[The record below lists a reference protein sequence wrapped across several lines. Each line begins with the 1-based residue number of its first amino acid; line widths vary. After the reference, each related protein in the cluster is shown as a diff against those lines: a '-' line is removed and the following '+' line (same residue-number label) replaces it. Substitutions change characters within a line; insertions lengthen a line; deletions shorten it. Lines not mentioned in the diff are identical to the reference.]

1 MELKDVQH
9 LAMLSRLE
17 IEEDE
22 QKALLEDLK
31 SILVYIDQV
40 QKAPLSGA
48 GVSVPEHRNIFREDV
63 VTTKTGEYAEVLLE
77 QVVGKQDNFVKVK
90 KIM

>member
-40 QKAPLSGA
+40 QKAPISGD
-48 GVSVPEHRNIFREDV
+48 GVSVPEHRNIMREDV
-63 VTTKTGEYAEVLLE
+63 VTTKTGEYTDILLE